1 MSLNLSILGSK
12 VAAYRQQ
19 LSDTVDEVAVATG
32 VPEARITAI
41 EAGVLEPTG
50 DEILILSDYFRCD
63 YKVFLS
69 NDAAAGSPPA
79 QALYRAKSEDFNK
92 DDRRAVRDFLYLC
105 ETEHELASELGRL
118 PKPFELP
125 SATRAKRSAAD
136 GAAAVR
142 AHLGYQDQELPHDV
156 FGDCRKLGIHVF
168 RRRLGDSNISGL
180 FIVHPVA
187 GKCVLVNSS
196 EDMYR
201 QRFSAAHE
209 LAHALFDAGI
219 VARVS
224 LRSDRAD
231 PLERHA
237 NAFASEYLM
246 PSQLLRKLP
255 NLSASSDDEVRRWA
269 NHFKVS
275 CDALGVAARR
285 ARIADSEQSRRIR
298 GLRVAAADKVDPE
311 IPASLSESQRRQK
324 SALLDLG
331 LSDYY
336 VALCFDAHRNGLISA
351 GRLAEALLLSHGELQ
366 EVAALYGR
374 SLNGH

>member
-1 MSLNLSILGSK
+1 MSLNLAILGSK

-19 LSDTVDEVAVATG
+19 LSDTVDEVAIATG
-32 VPEARITAI
+32 VAGERIAAI
-41 EAGVLEPTG
+41 EAGKCEPTG

-79 QALYRAKSEDFNK
+79 QALYRAKNEDFNK
-92 DDRRAVRDFLYLC
+92 DDRRAICDFLYLC
-105 ETEHELASELGRL
+105 ETEHELANELGRL

-125 SATRAKRSAAD
+125 PATHVKRSAAE
-136 GAAAVR
+136 GVAAVR
-142 AHLGYQDQELPHDV
+142 AHLGHRGQELPYDV
-156 FGDCRKLGIHVF
+156 FGDCRRLGIHVF

-209 LAHALFDAGI
+209 LAHALFDAGT

-224 LRSDRAD
+224 LRSEGSN

-246 PSQLLRKLP
+246 PTHLLRQLP
-255 NLSASSDDEVRRWA
+255 KLSALSDDEIKRWA

-275 CDALGVAARR
+275 CDALGVAAQR
-285 ARIADSEQSRRIR
+285 ARIVDNQQSRRIR
-298 GLRVAAADKVDPE
+298 DLRVAAADKVDPE
-311 IPASLSESQRRQK
+311 IPASLSETQRRQK
-324 SALLDLG
+324 STLLDLG
-331 LSDYY
+331 LSDHY